1 MYAVSPFR
9 ASRKALT
16 GPIGWMDGR
25 ANRIRWRWRR
35 EGEQSRR
42 AVPERRPA
50 SSVPSRSTRAL
61 GGVVATG
68 ARVAGPVVPGQ
79 ARPGLVTATCKPCS
93 GRRCR
98 SRPVRCRPSPP
109 SKLGAVR
116 LSVPFPGDGSL
127 KPIEVATP
135 PTACCVL
142 QLTVFS
148 CPSDLSL
155 SRLASGFCFFFFFSF
170 LRCFCLL
177 RSRAHCACACACV
190 LYSTLSLP
198 VGSSCTACL
207 GYLPVVAVRV
217 KRLMARRAASVGSW
231 RACRMYDGSS
241 FIR

>member
-1 MYAVSPFR
+1 MALYVCRAVSPFR

-155 SRLASGFCFFFFFSF
+155 SRASRQAFVFFSSSPF
-170 LRCFCLL
+170 CAASACFV
-177 RSRAHCACACACV
+177 RVHTVRVRAC
-190 LYSTLSLP
+190 STLLFPSP
-198 VGSSCTACL
+198 L
-207 GYLPVVAVRV
+207 GRPALHA
-217 KRLMARRAASVGSW
+217 
-231 RACRMYDGSS
+231 
-241 FIR
+241 

>member
-1 MYAVSPFR
+1 MALYVCRAVSPFR

-109 SKLGAVR
+109 SKLRAGLPEPQPSVR
-116 LSVPFPGDGSL
+116 PPVPSPNPIQVPASPTARFRFRLFFFTFLLPCGRDELLACFVCTPDHCVGQRVRACCTLSFPPSRRLGVQAATTAGRQVSVPGEP
-127 KPIEVATP
+127 
-135 PTACCVL
+135 
-142 QLTVFS
+142 
-148 CPSDLSL
+148 
-155 SRLASGFCFFFFFSF
+155 
-170 LRCFCLL
+170 
-177 RSRAHCACACACV
+177 
-190 LYSTLSLP
+190 
-198 VGSSCTACL
+198 
-207 GYLPVVAVRV
+207 
-217 KRLMARRAASVGSW
+217 
-231 RACRMYDGSS
+231 
-241 FIR
+241 

>member
-1 MYAVSPFR
+1 MALYVCRAVSPFR

-155 SRLASGFCFFFFFSF
+155 SRLASGFCFFLF
-170 LRCFCLL
+170 LLLLFALLLACFVRDFACTLCVCV
-177 RSRAHCACACACV
+177 RAL
-190 LYSTLSLP
+190 LYSFP
-198 VGSSCTACL
+198 
-207 GYLPVVAVRV
+207 PRWVVLHA
-217 KRLMARRAASVGSW
+217 
-231 RACRMYDGSS
+231 
-241 FIR
+241 